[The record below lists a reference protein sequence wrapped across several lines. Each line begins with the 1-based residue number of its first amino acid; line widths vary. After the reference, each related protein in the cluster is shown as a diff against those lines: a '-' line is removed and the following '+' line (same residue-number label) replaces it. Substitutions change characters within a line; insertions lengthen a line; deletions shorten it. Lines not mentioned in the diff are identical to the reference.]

1 MSRIS
6 TRSPSRPTEWPSTWC
21 GAVPGPPLLLL
32 HGHPQT
38 HSIWHKVAP
47 ALAERYAVVAPDLRG
62 YGDSGKPRGLPG
74 HGNYAKRA
82 MAQDLV
88 ELMAALGH
96 ARFRVLAH
104 DRGARVAHRLA
115 VDHPDRVERLSTLDI
130 APTLAMYE
138 HTNLAFA
145 KAYWHWFFLIQPHPF
160 PETLM
165 AADPE
170 LYLRHT
176 MGTRSAG
183 LAPFTPGAWAEYLR
197 CLRDPGT
204 IHAICEDYRASA
216 GIDLDHDRE
225 DLAHGRKVACPSWP
239 FGAPGGW
246 WARWWTPWRSGAGW
260 LKTWRGGPWTAD
272 TTSRRK
278 RRKPC
283 WRRCCRSWPE
293 PVRGTC
299 WAAKSRPGSGL
310 PSGLFLRLLFLFAF
324 GLLFLLLG
332 LLLLDLFLVL
342 LAALVAHDVPP

>member
-1 MSRIS
+1 MFQGFEPLTLQANGVAIHLVRGGS
-6 TRSPSRPTEWPSTWC
+6 
-21 GAVPGPPLLLL
+21 GPPLLLL

-38 HSIWHKVAP
+38 HAIWHKVAP

-74 HGNYAKRA
+74 HGNYAKRV
-82 MAQDLV
+82 MAQDLAEV
-88 ELMAALGH
+88 MAALGH

-115 VDHPDRVERLSTLDI
+115 VDHPDRVERLATLDI

-138 HTNLAFA
+138 QTNLAFA

-160 PETLM
+160 PETLI

-176 MGTRSAG
+176 MGSRSAG

-204 IHAICEDYRASA
+204 IHGICEDYRASA

-225 DLAHGRKVACPSWP
+225 DLALGRRVACPMLALW
-239 FGAPGGW
+239 GA
-246 WARWWTPWRSGAGW
+246 
-260 LKTWRGGPWTAD
+260 RGVVGQVVDPLAE
-272 TTSRRK
+272 
-278 RRKPC
+278 
-283 WRRCCRSWPE
+283 WRRVAENVDGRALDCGHYIPE
-293 PVRGTC
+293 EAP
-299 WAAKSRPGSGL
+299 AA
-310 PSGLFLRLLFLFAF
+310 
-324 GLLFLLLG
+324 
-332 LLLLDLFLVL
+332 L
-342 LAALVAHDVPP
+342 LAEALPFLA

>member
-1 MSRIS
+1 MFQGFEPLTLQANGVAIHLVRGGS
-6 TRSPSRPTEWPSTWC
+6 
-21 GAVPGPPLLLL
+21 GPPLLLL

-38 HSIWHKVAP
+38 HAIWHKVAP
-47 ALAERYAVVAPDLRG
+47 ALAERYTVVAPDLRG

-74 HGNYAKRA
+74 HGNYAKRV
-82 MAQDLV
+82 MAQDLAEV
-88 ELMAALGH
+88 MAALGH

-115 VDHPDRVERLSTLDI
+115 VDHPDRVERLATLDI

-138 HTNLAFA
+138 QTNLAFA

-160 PETLM
+160 PETLI

-204 IHAICEDYRASA
+204 IHGICEDYRASA

-225 DLAHGRKVACPSWP
+225 DLALGRRVACPMLALW
-239 FGAPGGW
+239 GA
-246 WARWWTPWRSGAGW
+246 
-260 LKTWRGGPWTAD
+260 RGVVGQVVDPLAE
-272 TTSRRK
+272 
-278 RRKPC
+278 
-283 WRRCCRSWPE
+283 WRRVAETVDGRALDCGHYIPE
-293 PVRGTC
+293 EAP
-299 WAAKSRPGSGL
+299 AA
-310 PSGLFLRLLFLFAF
+310 
-324 GLLFLLLG
+324 
-332 LLLLDLFLVL
+332 L
-342 LAALVAHDVPP
+342 LAEVLPFLA

>member
-1 MSRIS
+1 MFQDFEPLTLQANGVAIHLVRGGS
-6 TRSPSRPTEWPSTWC
+6 
-21 GAVPGPPLLLL
+21 GPPLLLL

-183 LAPFTPGAWAEYLR
+183 LAPFTPG
-197 CLRDPGT
+197 PG
-204 IHAICEDYRASA
+204 RASA
-216 GIDLDHDRE
+216 ACATRGPFTPSARTTGP
-225 DLAHGRKVACPSWP
+225 APASTWTTTGRTWP
-239 FGAPGGW
+239 MAAKWPAPPGPLGRPGGGGPGGGPPGGVAPGG
-246 WARWWTPWRSGAGW
+246 
-260 LKTWRGGPWTAD
+260 
-272 TTSRRK
+272 
-278 RRKPC
+278 
-283 WRRCCRSWPE
+283 
-293 PVRGTC
+293 
-299 WAAKSRPGSGL
+299 
-310 PSGLFLRLLFLFAF
+310 
-324 GLLFLLLG
+324 
-332 LLLLDLFLVL
+332 
-342 LAALVAHDVPP
+342 